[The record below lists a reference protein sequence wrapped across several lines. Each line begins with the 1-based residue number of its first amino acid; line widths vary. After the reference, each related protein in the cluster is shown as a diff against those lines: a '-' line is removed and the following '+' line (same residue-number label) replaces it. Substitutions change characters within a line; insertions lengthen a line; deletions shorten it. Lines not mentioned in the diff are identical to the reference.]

1 MVSSYLY
8 PQYWKMEMMSSLRE
22 RFGERLRDLRFERRM
37 TQEEFY
43 GDLLKLSP
51 TFGGVIERGIRAPSF
66 ENLDLIASNLGITV
80 SELFDFSVEPGTRKR
95 VKLPR
100 KRTRKAVAKRKA

>member
-1 MVSSYLY
+1 
-8 PQYWKMEMMSSLRE
+8 MSSLRQK
-22 RFGERLRDLRFERRM
+22 FGERLRDLRFEKRM

-43 GDLLKLSP
+43 GDLLQLSP

-66 ENLDLIASNLGITV
+66 EKLELIASKLNMTV
-80 SELFDFSVEPGTRKR
+80 SELFDFPTVPGTRKR

-100 KRTRKAVAKRKA
+100 RRVSRRSSKK